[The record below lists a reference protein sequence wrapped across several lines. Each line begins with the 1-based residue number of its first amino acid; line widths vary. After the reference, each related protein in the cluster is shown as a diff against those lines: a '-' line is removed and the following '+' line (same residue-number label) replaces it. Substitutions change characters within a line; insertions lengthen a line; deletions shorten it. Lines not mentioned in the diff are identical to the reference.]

1 MNRFIIGFGWLV
13 AACVA
18 IAGTGTSNEF
28 RVDTCTGVRTAAA
41 TEKIQYSTAWLEGQ
55 DLRGVG
61 NKLDGYGRFVVISM
75 EGYTGSSLSW
85 ARVLV
90 RISADIPG
98 FDYHDMAY
106 PQTGGDLI
114 FTDYDE
120 TVAYDHDIDEW
131 NVNGESLV
139 WVKIPTLTPGL
150 KIKMGYGK
158 SGVTMNANAANTWK
172 GYAGVWHMG
181 SEGALEKDATSN
193 GLNATPYGTGA
204 TLQSR
209 DQGVCGK
216 AQVTGVETPNYDS
229 LALGGVFTV
238 SGWFRADAAEDGYA
252 KLFYRNDSG
261 WADGGWGVEC
271 KKSSTDLT
279 VVGSS
284 NSTCL
289 GVTIPTLVNQWVY
302 CAFVYNGASVTVY
315 ANGTQISAGTIVAA
329 KDNGKALKIARERL
343 TCDEVRLCKGAFSS
357 TQIKF
362 DYDTVNN
369 KSFCTF
375 SPSYRIADNPKVEI
389 AANGLKLF
397 EGTGAGCYDWT
408 PTRGGLYEFEHLTY
422 DGEATVLDKLT
433 ATFQVPDQPISAD
446 EVTVEAYAGTY
457 DGKGHGLGV
466 SGPEGTVF
474 RFATAQ
480 GGPFEKSLLFTNVCD
495 VTVWYEVSGE
505 GYLSL
510 TNSSTVKITP
520 KSIEEATV
528 ILGDPLAYTGEEQ
541 RQTISQVTVDGL
553 DVTYTVEGD
562 SATERGEHTMTL
574 TGTGDFEG
582 TVEKTYAIQDVAVS
596 ARQRYPWNGLVDLKF
611 TVTGAAGT
619 TFDVTFTATDEIG
632 GTNVPMKTLIREDGS
647 AASATAA
654 VSPGTYR
661 WAWNA
666 AADLPKGWTCRG
678 VSISADANV
687 RTYTVRF
694 NANGGTGTM
703 QDEKFTYGIAQA
715 LTANVFKKD
724 GCMFAGWAT
733 SAEGEKVYDNKQSV
747 SDLTT
752 TPGATVNLYAV
763 WKSLGGVQLWE
774 NGPYWAECNIGA
786 TKPEECGYYFWWG
799 DTVGY
804 KRNSAS
810 NGWVSVKDGSSFSF
824 SSGKCPTYD
833 KENSQLQSMGY
844 IDSTG
849 NLVAAHD
856 AATVHLGATW
866 RMPTGAE
873 ISALINNC
881 DTEWTTLNG
890 VNGRLVK
897 GRGTYKSK
905 SIFFPAAGYGDVSYF
920 RGLGSYGFC
929 WSSTPTSNPYYAW
942 FLGFNLDNFDQHNS
956 YGIGSYDGL
965 SVRPVRGFDKYN
977 LK

>member
-172 GYAGVWHMG
+172 GYAVVWHMG

-480 GGPFEKSLLFTNVCD
+480 GAPWAPQMED
-495 VTVWYEVSGE
+495 
-505 GYLSL
+505 
-510 TNSSTVKITP
+510 
-520 KSIEEATV
+520 
-528 ILGDPLAYTGEEQ
+528 ILMMQPECSCGRCG
-541 RQTISQVTVDGL
+541 R
-553 DVTYTVEGD
+553 
-562 SATERGEHTMTL
+562 
-574 TGTGDFEG
+574 
-582 TVEKTYAIQDVAVS
+582 
-596 ARQRYPWNGLVDLKF
+596 
-611 TVTGAAGT
+611 
-619 TFDVTFTATDEIG
+619 TA
-632 GTNVPMKTLIREDGS
+632 
-647 AASATAA
+647 
-654 VSPGTYR
+654 
-661 WAWNA
+661 
-666 AADLPKGWTCRG
+666 
-678 VSISADANV
+678 
-687 RTYTVRF
+687 
-694 NANGGTGTM
+694 
-703 QDEKFTYGIAQA
+703 
-715 LTANVFKKD
+715 
-724 GCMFAGWAT
+724 
-733 SAEGEKVYDNKQSV
+733 
-747 SDLTT
+747 
-752 TPGATVNLYAV
+752 
-763 WKSLGGVQLWE
+763 
-774 NGPYWAECNIGA
+774 
-786 TKPEECGYYFWWG
+786 
-799 DTVGY
+799 
-804 KRNSAS
+804 
-810 NGWVSVKDGSSFSF
+810 
-824 SSGKCPTYD
+824 
-833 KENSQLQSMGY
+833 
-844 IDSTG
+844 
-849 NLVAAHD
+849 
-856 AATVHLGATW
+856 
-866 RMPTGAE
+866 
-873 ISALINNC
+873 
-881 DTEWTTLNG
+881 
-890 VNGRLVK
+890 
-897 GRGTYKSK
+897 
-905 SIFFPAAGYGDVSYF
+905 
-920 RGLGSYGFC
+920 
-929 WSSTPTSNPYYAW
+929 
-942 FLGFNLDNFDQHNS
+942 
-956 YGIGSYDGL
+956 
-965 SVRPVRGFDKYN
+965 
-977 LK
+977 